1 MANFSNEELAMIAL
15 ILDEEES
22 EKIKKQTRNLWVHPA
37 WQKRSVEGEFITL
50 YKELVDDE
58 SKFHQYFRMSM
69 YSFEKLLNTVESEIQ
84 RQNTRFRKCIS
95 PRQRLAVTIRYDN

>member
-1 MANFSNEELAMIAL
+1 MIAL

-37 WQKRSVEGEFITL
+37 WQKRSVEGKFITV

-69 YSFEKLLNTVESEIQ
+69 YSFEKLLKSG
-84 RQNTRFRKCIS
+84 RK
-95 PRQRLAVTIRYDN
+95 PVQE